1 MLNIHSE
8 VTSNLSENPFYAQV
22 TLFRGRTSDY
32 LGIKSNVYDPEQ
44 CMVDYLP
51 GVATAF

>member
-1 MLNIHSE
+1 VSE
-8 VTSNLSENPFYAQV
+8 
-22 TLFRGRTSDY
+22 
-32 LGIKSNVYDPEQ
+32 PEQ